1 MSDWLL
7 LLRGGEVS
15 LEGGGGGGDATF
27 RRGVTSR
34 RLLIKAC
41 MPERTHLAP
50 PRQYNL
56 GIGRRGPVVV
66 NAAGG
71 DG

>member
-7 LLRGGEVS
+7 FLRGGEVS
-15 LEGGGGGGDATF
+15 LEGGGGGGMQPFF

-34 RLLIKAC
+34 HLLIKAC

-71 DG
+71 